1 MHTYSVSSLR
11 VWMVLMVPISAGFL
25 SFRETVKGIK
35 LYIQLSY
42 FKMQRWEILGNFCP
56 ATK

>member
-11 VWMVLMVPISAGFL
+11 VWMVLMVPISASFL

-42 FKMQRWEILGNFCP
+42 FKMQRWEILGNFRP